1 MKDSEVFCPS
11 QEDFQILNTIFKIY
25 FKNYKKI
32 LALCLLFFTFDS
44 ARAEQQV
51 LSREERNKR
60 FTDFEVFLY

>member
-11 QEDFQILNTIFKIY
+11 PEYLQILNIIFKYIL
-25 FKNYKKI
+25 KIII
-32 LALCLLFFTFDS
+32 LALCLLTFTFGS
-44 ARAEQQV
+44 ARGEQQV